1 MTVWQILKTAPF
13 SRLRTAE
20 RREWM
25 KMAFYSQ
32 LVALGLQVS
41 FNFND
46 VQIVLGD
53 VTQLEPGLLAEIA
66 REYGRAS
73 ARAPQAR

>member
-1 MTVWQILKTAPF
+1 
-13 SRLRTAE
+13 
-20 RREWM
+20 M

-46 VQIVLGD
+46 TQIVLGD
-53 VTQLEPGLLAEIA
+53 VNPARSRLACRAGEHA
-66 REYGRAS
+66 RS
-73 ARAPQAR
+73 AGG

>member
-1 MTVWQILKTAPF
+1 
-13 SRLRTAE
+13 
-20 RREWM
+20 
-25 KMAFYSQ
+25 MAFYSQ

-53 VTQLEPGLLAEIA
+53 VTQLEPGLLADIA

-73 ARAPQAR
+73 ARAPHAR